1 MAVTEWRRVC
11 RVKTIETTETHNN
24 YNYTEASDN
33 LVVVAVVAL
42 LVQKNWNRI

>member
-11 RVKTIETTETHNN
+11 GVKTTETNNN
-24 YNYTEASDN
+24 YDYTETSDN

-42 LVQKNWNRI
+42 LVQKNWHRI